1 MRRAIRSAPLPSREP
16 PVSESSSIDWSAA
29 SACPPEG
36 LANTQLD
43 ESSLPREAEVE
54 VGRGLRSAAELVEMG
69 FAPARVAAAMDASV
83 GDVLD
88 ETAVRPAAESEG
100 GSPPGAAA
108 DVQIDSVAFP
118 AMVSRKHCRLRRDAD
133 GAFFVDDLGAAN
145 GTTLNGRRACYC
157 VLLAE

>member
-1 MRRAIRSAPLPSREP
+1 MCCRRVNRLKGQR
-16 PVSESSSIDWSAA
+16 A

-83 GDVLD
+83 GDVVQAFERVTL
-88 ETAVRPAAESEG
+88 PAAAWGARSAFVVG
-100 GSPPGAAA
+100 RGAAA
-108 DVQIDSVAFP
+108 DVRIDSVAFP

-145 GTTLNGRRACYC
+145 GTTLNGRRLQNMCEP
-157 VLLAE
+157 VPMTLKE